1 MLIFWKKY
9 MAAVET
15 ALNWFAKLVFWMLLF
30 WIYIPICV
38 GLIEQMLRGEPIG
51 IAALVGPA
59 LSTPFLLWHRLG
71 FLLTEC
77 FSCDFSG
84 NTGDI
89 ICILFLILL
98 GCIHI
103 GCFVLTVLCSI
114 KPKLVYWLPRAI
126 ILTLG
131 SIRMAEIFEIMCGV

>member
-1 MLIFWKKY
+1 MFWEKS
-9 MAAVET
+9 MTAAET
-15 ALNWFAKLVFWMLLF
+15 ALNSFAKLLFLVFLF
-30 WIYIPICV
+30 WFAIPVCV
-38 GLIEQMLRGEPIG
+38 GILEQLLRGEPVR

-71 FLLTEC
+71 FLLTEG

-84 NTGDI
+84 DTGDTIGI
-89 ICILFLILL
+89 IFLILL

-114 KPKLVYWLPRAI
+114 KPKLVYWLPLAV
-126 ILTLG
+126 ILALG
-131 SIRMAEIFEIMCGV
+131 SIHMTDIFDIMCGV